1 VVTGFVYYVYTGPNM
16 ALSLQEQ
23 LLKAGLA
30 DKKKA
35 KQIKQ
40 QKHKQAKAQQ
50 RHKVVETNESKLA
63 ADQAVEAKKAKD
75 RELNLKTKHEAEKK
89 AVTAQIKQ
97 LIEVNKQTRRKGD
110 IVCNFSD
117 NNVIKRMYVDQSTHK
132 SITQGQLAIV
142 KLNGGYELVPT
153 PVADKIA
160 ERDDTCVVYR
170 ADVLPEQQEKNSQ
183 EDDWYGNYEIPDD
196 LSW

>member
-1 VVTGFVYYVYTGPNM
+1 M

-50 RHKVVETNESKLA
+50 RHNVVQTNESKLA
-63 ADQAVEAKKAKD
+63 AEQAVEAKKAKD
-75 RELNLKTKHEAEKK
+75 RELNQKTKQEAEKK
-89 AVTAQIKQ
+89 AVQAQIKQ
-97 LIEVNKQTRRKGD
+97 LIEVNKQPRKKGD
-110 IVCNFSD
+110 IVCNFTD
-117 NNVIKRMYVDQSTHK
+117 NNVIKRMYVDQSTHQ
-132 SITQGQLAIV
+132 SITQGKLAVV

-153 PVADKIA
+153 PVANKIS
-160 ERDDTCVVYR
+160 ERDEKCVVYR
-170 ADVLPEQQEKNSQ
+170 ADILPEDIEKNSQ
-183 EDDWYGNYEIPDD
+183 DEEWYGDYEIPDD

>member
-1 VVTGFVYYVYTGPNM
+1 M

-23 LLKAGLA
+23 LLNAGVA
-30 DKKKA
+30 NKKKA

-50 RHKVVETNESKLA
+50 RHNVVETNEAKVA
-63 ADQAVEAKKAKD
+63 TEQAVEAKKAKD
-75 RELNLKTKHEAEKK
+75 RALNQKTKQEAEKK
-89 AVTAQIKQ
+89 AVVAQIKQ
-97 LIEVNKQTRRKGD
+97 LIEVNKQVRRKGD

-117 NNVIKRMYVDQSTHK
+117 DNVIKRMYVDQATHK
-132 SITQGQLAIV
+132 GITQGKLAIV
-142 KLNGGYELVPT
+142 KLNEGYELVPS

-160 ERDDTCVVYR
+160 ERDDKCVVYR

-183 EDDWYGNYEIPDD
+183 DDDWYGDYEIPDD